1 MQKGV
6 FTMNHKNDIPY
17 PTAEQKKRAVDQI
30 VRQTKPPR
38 VGAIRFLFNAYR
50 EIGMATVLRNS
61 IGIFGLSAAV
71 FAVGIAL
78 ALTEYDP
85 VFMEKRDVAPV
96 LAIFFFGSP
105 LVLLLTD
112 FLYRLR
118 EKPLGV
124 YEMQSAYKYTARHLI
139 LLRMPLF
146 SLGTAAVDLAAA
158 LAWCGLRG
166 TEDLPQMIGLIA
178 SGVMLYSLLNVALFN
193 RFGLTG
199 CIVCAV
205 LWGGLTMGFAELPPA
220 QRYALMTGIP
230 FAVHMLSGAAMAAI
244 LTLLVRIFYQRPMYF
259 IRNA

>member
-1 MQKGV
+1 
-6 FTMNHKNDIPY
+6 MNHKNDIPY
-17 PTAEQKKRAVDQI
+17 PTAEQKKRAVAQI
-30 VRQTKPPR
+30 VRQTKPPH

-85 VFMEKRDVAPV
+85 VFMEKRDVAPI

-166 TEDLPQMIGLIA
+166 TEYLPQMIGLIA

-244 LTLLVRIFYQRPMYF
+244 LTLLVRIFYQRPMYL

>member
-1 MQKGV
+1 MI
-6 FTMNHKNDIPY
+6 HKTDIPY
-17 PTAEQKKRAVDQI
+17 PTAAQKKRAVDQI

-85 VFMEKRDVAPV
+85 VFMEKRDVAPI

-105 LVLLLTD
+105 LVLLMTD

-166 TEDLPQMIGLIA
+166 TEYLPQMIGLIA

>member
-1 MQKGV
+1 
-6 FTMNHKNDIPY
+6 MNHKNDIPY

-85 VFMEKRDVAPV
+85 VFMEKRDVAPI

-146 SLGTAAVDLAAA
+146 SLGTAVVDLAAA
-158 LAWCGLRG
+158 LAWCGLHG
-166 TEDLPQMIGLIA
+166 TEYLPQMIGLIA

-205 LWGGLTMGFAELPPA
+205 LWGGLTMGFAELPSA

-230 FAVHMLSGAAMAAI
+230 FAVHMLSGAAMAVL

>member
-6 FTMNHKNDIPY
+6 FTMNHKHDIPY
-17 PTAEQKKRAVDQI
+17 PTAAQKKRAVAQI

-85 VFMEKRDVAPV
+85 VFMEKRDVAPI

-166 TEDLPQMIGLIA
+166 TEYLPQMIGLIA

-230 FAVHMLSGAAMAAI
+230 FAVHMLSGAAMAAL

>member
-1 MQKGV
+1 MIDQSP
-6 FTMNHKNDIPY
+6 IPY
-17 PTAEQKKRAVDQI
+17 PTSEQKKQAVAQI
-30 VRQTKPPR
+30 VRQTKPRP
-38 VGAIRFLFNAYR
+38 VGAVRFLIHAYR
-50 EIGMATVLRNS
+50 EIGIATVLRNS

-78 ALTEYDP
+78 ALMEYDTSFLEERNIVP
-85 VFMEKRDVAPV
+85 L
-96 LAIFFFGSP
+96 LAFFFIDSP

-166 TEDLPQMIGLIA
+166 TEYLPQMIGLIA

-205 LWGGLTMGFAELPPA
+205 LWGLLAVGFAELPPT

-244 LTLLVRIFYQRPMYF
+244 LTLLVRIFYQRPMYL

>member
-17 PTAEQKKRAVDQI
+17 PTAEQKKRAVAQI

-85 VFMEKRDVAPV
+85 VFMEKRDVAPI

-166 TEDLPQMIGLIA
+166 TEYLPQMIGLIA

>member
-1 MQKGV
+1 
-6 FTMNHKNDIPY
+6 MNHKNDIPY

-38 VGAIRFLFNAYR
+38 VGAIRFLVDAYR

-85 VFMEKRDVAPV
+85 VFMEKRDVAPI

-146 SLGTAAVDLAAA
+146 SLGTARPA
-158 LAWCGLRG
+158 
-166 TEDLPQMIGLIA
+166 T
-178 SGVMLYSLLNVALFN
+178 
-193 RFGLTG
+193 
-199 CIVCAV
+199 
-205 LWGGLTMGFAELPPA
+205 AEC
-220 QRYALMTGIP
+220 R
-230 FAVHMLSGAAMAAI
+230 AMEI
-244 LTLLVRIFYQRPMYF
+244 I
-259 IRNA
+259 

>member
-1 MQKGV
+1 
-6 FTMNHKNDIPY
+6 MNHKNDIPY
-17 PTAEQKKRAVDQI
+17 PTAEQKKRAVAQI

-38 VGAIRFLFNAYR
+38 VGAIRFLVDAYR

-85 VFMEKRDVAPV
+85 VFMEKRDVAPI

-166 TEDLPQMIGLIA
+166 TEYLPQMIGLIA

-244 LTLLVRIFYQRPMYF
+244 LTLLVRIFYQRPMYL

>member
-1 MQKGV
+1 
-6 FTMNHKNDIPY
+6 MNHKNDIPY
-17 PTAEQKKRAVDQI
+17 PTAEQKKRAVAQI

-85 VFMEKRDVAPV
+85 VFMEKRDVAPI

-105 LVLLLTD
+105 LVLLMTD

-166 TEDLPQMIGLIA
+166 TEYLPQMIGLIA

-205 LWGGLTMGFAELPPA
+205 LWGGLTMGFAELPSA

>member
-1 MQKGV
+1 
-6 FTMNHKNDIPY
+6 MNHKNDIPY
-17 PTAEQKKRAVDQI
+17 PTAEQKKRAVAQI

-85 VFMEKRDVAPV
+85 VFMEKRDVAPI

-166 TEDLPQMIGLIA
+166 TEYLPQMIGLIA

-205 LWGGLTMGFAELPPA
+205 LWGGLTMGFAELPSA

-244 LTLLVRIFYQRPMYF
+244 LTLLVRIFYQRPMYL
-259 IRNA
+259 IRNS

>member
-1 MQKGV
+1 
-6 FTMNHKNDIPY
+6 MNHKNDIPY

-38 VGAIRFLFNAYR
+38 VGAIRFLVDAYR

-85 VFMEKRDVAPV
+85 VFMEKRIVAPI

-166 TEDLPQMIGLIA
+166 TEYLPQMIGLIA

>member
-17 PTAEQKKRAVDQI
+17 PTAEQKKRAVAQI

-38 VGAIRFLFNAYR
+38 VGAIRFLVDAYR

-85 VFMEKRDVAPV
+85 VFMEKRDVAPI

-166 TEDLPQMIGLIA
+166 TEYLPQMIGLIA

-244 LTLLVRIFYQRPMYF
+244 LTLLVRIFYQRPMYL

>member
-1 MQKGV
+1 
-6 FTMNHKNDIPY
+6 MNHKNDIPY
-17 PTAEQKKRAVDQI
+17 PTAEQKKQAVAQI

-38 VGAIRFLFNAYR
+38 VGAIRFLVDAYR

-85 VFMEKRDVAPV
+85 VFMEKRDVAPI

-166 TEDLPQMIGLIA
+166 TEYLPQMIGLIA

>member
-17 PTAEQKKRAVDQI
+17 PTAEQKKRAVAQI

-38 VGAIRFLFNAYR
+38 VGAIRFLVDAYR

-85 VFMEKRDVAPV
+85 VFMEKRDVAPI

-166 TEDLPQMIGLIA
+166 TEYLPQMIGLIA

>member
-1 MQKGV
+1 
-6 FTMNHKNDIPY
+6 MNHKNDIPY
-17 PTAEQKKRAVDQI
+17 PTAEQKKRAVAQI

-38 VGAIRFLFNAYR
+38 VGAIRFLVDAYR

-85 VFMEKRDVAPV
+85 VFMEKRDVAPI

-166 TEDLPQMIGLIA
+166 TEYLPQMIGLIA

-205 LWGGLTMGFAELPPA
+205 LWGGFTMGFAELPPA

>member
-1 MQKGV
+1 
-6 FTMNHKNDIPY
+6 MNHKNDIPY
-17 PTAEQKKRAVDQI
+17 PTAEQKKRAVAQI
-30 VRQTKPPR
+30 VRQTKPPH

-85 VFMEKRDVAPV
+85 VFMEKRDVAPI

-166 TEDLPQMIGLIA
+166 TEYLPQMIGLIA

>member
-1 MQKGV
+1 MI
-6 FTMNHKNDIPY
+6 HKTDIPY
-17 PTAEQKKRAVDQI
+17 PTAAQKKLSVAQI
-30 VRQTKPPR
+30 IRQTKPSR
-38 VGAIRFLFNAYR
+38 VGAVRFLINAYR
-50 EIGMATVLRNS
+50 EIGPATVLRNS
-61 IGIFGLSAAV
+61 LGIFGMSAAA
-71 FAVGIAL
+71 FAVGMAWVL
-78 ALTEYDP
+78 MEYDP
-85 VFMEKRDVAPV
+85 SFAEEGNIAPV

-146 SLGTAAVDLAAA
+146 SLGTAALDLAAA
-158 LAWCGLRG
+158 LTWCSLRG
-166 TEDLPQMIGLIA
+166 TQYLPQMIGLIA

-193 RFGLTG
+193 RLGLTG

-205 LWGGLTMGFAELPPA
+205 LWGGLTMGFAELPSA

-230 FAVHMLSGAAMAAI
+230 FAVHMLSGAAMAAL
-244 LTLLVRIFYQRPMYF
+244 LTLLVRISYQRPKYF

>member
-1 MQKGV
+1 
-6 FTMNHKNDIPY
+6 MNHKNDIPY
-17 PTAEQKKRAVDQI
+17 PTAEQKKRAVAQI
-30 VRQTKPPR
+30 VRQTKPTR

-85 VFMEKRDVAPV
+85 VFMEKGDVAPI

-166 TEDLPQMIGLIA
+166 TEYLPQMIGLIA

-205 LWGGLTMGFAELPPA
+205 LWGLLAVGFAELPSA
-220 QRYALMTGIP
+220 QRYALMTDIP
-230 FAVHMLSGAAMAAI
+230 FAVHMLSGAAMAAL

>member
-1 MQKGV
+1 
-6 FTMNHKNDIPY
+6 MNHKNDIPY
-17 PTAEQKKRAVDQI
+17 PTAEQKKRAVAQI
-30 VRQTKPPR
+30 VRQTKPPH

-85 VFMEKRDVAPV
+85 VFMEKRDVAPI

-166 TEDLPQMIGLIA
+166 TEYLPQMIGLIA

-205 LWGGLTMGFAELPPA
+205 L
-220 QRYALMTGIP
+220 
-230 FAVHMLSGAAMAAI
+230 
-244 LTLLVRIFYQRPMYF
+244 
-259 IRNA
+259 

>member
-1 MQKGV
+1 
-6 FTMNHKNDIPY
+6 MNHKNDIPY
-17 PTAEQKKRAVDQI
+17 PTAEQKKRAVAQI
-30 VRQTKPPR
+30 VRQTKPPH

-85 VFMEKRDVAPV
+85 VFMEKRDVAPI

-105 LVLLLTD
+105 LVLLMTD

-166 TEDLPQMIGLIA
+166 TEYLPQMIGLIA

>member
-1 MQKGV
+1 
-6 FTMNHKNDIPY
+6 MNHKHDIPY
-17 PTAEQKKRAVDQI
+17 PTAEQKKQAIAQI

-105 LVLLLTD
+105 LVLLMTD

-166 TEDLPQMIGLIA
+166 TEYLPQMIGLIA

>member
-1 MQKGV
+1 
-6 FTMNHKNDIPY
+6 MNHKNDIPY
-17 PTAEQKKRAVDQI
+17 PTAEQKKRAVAQI

-38 VGAIRFLFNAYR
+38 VGAIRFLVNAYR

-85 VFMEKRDVAPV
+85 VFMEKRDVAPI

-105 LVLLLTD
+105 LVLLMTD

-166 TEDLPQMIGLIA
+166 TEYLPQMIGLIA

-244 LTLLVRIFYQRPMYF
+244 LTLLVRIFYQRPMYL

>member
-1 MQKGV
+1 
-6 FTMNHKNDIPY
+6 MNHKNDIPY
-17 PTAEQKKRAVDQI
+17 PTAEQKKRAVAQI
-30 VRQTKPPR
+30 VRQTKPPH

-50 EIGMATVLRNS
+50 EIGVATVLRNS

-85 VFMEKRDVAPV
+85 VFMEKRDVAPI

-166 TEDLPQMIGLIA
+166 TEYLPQMIGLIA

>member
-1 MQKGV
+1 
-6 FTMNHKNDIPY
+6 MNHKNDIPY
-17 PTAEQKKRAVDQI
+17 PTAEQKKRAVAQI

-38 VGAIRFLFNAYR
+38 VGAIRFLVNAYR

-85 VFMEKRDVAPV
+85 VFMEKRDVAPI

-105 LVLLLTD
+105 LVLLMTD

-166 TEDLPQMIGLIA
+166 TEYLPQMIGLIA

-205 LWGGLTMGFAELPPA
+205 LWGLLAVGFAELPPV

-230 FAVHMLSGAAMAAI
+230 FAVHMLSGAAMAVI
-244 LTLLVRIFYQRPMYF
+244 LTLLVRIFYQRPMYL

>member
-1 MQKGV
+1 
-6 FTMNHKNDIPY
+6 MNHKNDIPY
-17 PTAEQKKRAVDQI
+17 PTAEQKKRAVAQI

-38 VGAIRFLFNAYR
+38 VGAIRFLVDAYR

-85 VFMEKRDVAPV
+85 VFMEKRDVAPI

-166 TEDLPQMIGLIA
+166 TEYLPQMIGLIA

>member
-1 MQKGV
+1 
-6 FTMNHKNDIPY
+6 MNHKNDIPY
-17 PTAEQKKRAVDQI
+17 PTAEQKKRAVAQI
-30 VRQTKPPR
+30 VRQTKPPH

-50 EIGMATVLRNS
+50 EIGVATVLRNS

-85 VFMEKRDVAPV
+85 VFMEKRDVAPI

-105 LVLLLTD
+105 LVLLMTD

-166 TEDLPQMIGLIA
+166 TEYLPQMIGLIA

-230 FAVHMLSGAAMAAI
+230 FAVHMLSGAAMAAL

>member
-1 MQKGV
+1 
-6 FTMNHKNDIPY
+6 MNHKNDIPY

-85 VFMEKRDVAPV
+85 VFMEKRNVAPI

-166 TEDLPQMIGLIA
+166 TEYLPQMIGLIA

-205 LWGGLTMGFAELPPA
+205 LWGGLTMGFAELPSA

-230 FAVHMLSGAAMAAI
+230 FAVHMLSGAAMAAL

>member
-1 MQKGV
+1 
-6 FTMNHKNDIPY
+6 MNHKNDIPY
-17 PTAEQKKRAVDQI
+17 PTAEQKKQAVAQI

-105 LVLLLTD
+105 LVLLMTD

-166 TEDLPQMIGLIA
+166 TEYLPQMIGLIA

>member
-1 MQKGV
+1 
-6 FTMNHKNDIPY
+6 MNHKNDIPY
-17 PTAEQKKRAVDQI
+17 PTAEQKKRAVAQI

-38 VGAIRFLFNAYR
+38 VGTVRFLVNAYR
-50 EIGMATVLRNS
+50 EIGIATVLRNS

-105 LVLLLTD
+105 LVLLMTD

-166 TEDLPQMIGLIA
+166 TEYLPQMIGLIA